1 MPAHHALLKLLSAN
15 GETFCSPCPSQGLG
29 LCLFFSLPI
38 PHTSAFC
45 TLFLT
50 TEVFSTLHHTGFE
63 AHDILRNH
71 HHPGKSA
78 KCQWT
83 DPHQWALV
91 STDEQDDGEEVAP
104 VPLTS
109 VFPGLFILSSALE
122 KLKPGPGL
130 PCSESFC
137 GCEQSQPLFLV
148 NTLAYD
154 SLHHEFSSHSV
165 LFIVSMSLWRKESR
179 FLWLH
184 MPNMRISFDE
194 ETCGI
199 CEGLRFVISS
209 HPAVLIGWREGFGF
223 ISLLLAAGPPF
234 FPQLFIS

>member
-154 SLHHEFSSHSV
+154 SSS
-165 LFIVSMSLWRKESR
+165 
-179 FLWLH
+179 
-184 MPNMRISFDE
+184 
-194 ETCGI
+194 
-199 CEGLRFVISS
+199 
-209 HPAVLIGWREGFGF
+209 
-223 ISLLLAAGPPF
+223 
-234 FPQLFIS
+234 